1 MAPKMQ
7 QFTVLDNGKLS
18 DSVVLQTIEDL
29 REDVASLDETAV
41 EAHMMIFKTYAAYF
55 TAMSARYEELGL
67 SHARFNMLRWLHHAE
82 RHRLTMTELG
92 AHLEASIPNVIRLVQ
107 ALESDGWVRRVPSES
122 DRRVVYVELTE
133 DGHQRFRELLPRAVR
148 LWEEVQSGLSHEEQA
163 MLSHLLAKLRMSL
176 LTRYIGRDLLSYRI
190 DRRRKSEPLD

>member
-1 MAPKMQ
+1 MQ

-190 DRRRKSEPLD
+190 DRRRKNEPLD